1 MMDESLFQV
10 KKYIHIDI
18 NMPCELC
25 RVIFACKYIF
35 IQACYL
41 VVRIST

>member
-1 MMDESLFQV
+1 MNHYSKL
-10 KKYIHIDI
+10 KNIYILIKIH
-18 NMPCELC
+18 MPCELC

-41 VVRIST
+41 VIRISI